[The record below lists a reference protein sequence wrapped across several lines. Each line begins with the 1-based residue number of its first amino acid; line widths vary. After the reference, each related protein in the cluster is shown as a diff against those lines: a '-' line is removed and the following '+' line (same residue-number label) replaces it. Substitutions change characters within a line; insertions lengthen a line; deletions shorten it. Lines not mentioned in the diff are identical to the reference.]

1 MPFNFSPLSISTP
14 QLACADQKSNQL
26 ASFYGLWYRTTW
38 NAPHLSITEIKYL
51 PLMTYSSSLFLPSH
65 SYFLFFVFFRLPQN
79 QRHDTKDNSHAI
91 PWMFKLIY
99 IFEHPRYAIAVKAA
113 LAALKSLQAVVR
125 LLLTPCKNRNGFWEP
140 PSPQKQPHFQ

>member
-1 MPFNFSPLSISTP
+1 MPFYFFSFVQKYTTTCVRRSKVKPTCEFLWTLIWDD
-14 QLACADQKSNQL
+14 LKCA
-26 ASFYGLWYRTTW
+26 TT
-38 NAPHLSITEIKYL
+38 HLSITEIKYL

-125 LLLTPCKNRNGFWEP
+125 LLLTPCKNRNGF
-140 PSPQKQPHFQ
+140 